1 MGYDDFLKEYAEF
14 RRMKPDELYEIAD
27 ELQERAAGFRTLSEW
42 LADIAEYNRKM
53 KEQKEEAKQ
62 NAGTGINVATMHGSK
77 GLEYEVVYIL
87 DANEGITPHKRSMLP
102 EEIEEERRLFYVAMT
117 RAKTHLHIY
126 WTEEHYNKKLPVSRF
141 VKEAGGLS
149 TQASGTRRND
159 ERITGVKS
167 ATAGIARKIE

>member
-1 MGYDDFLKEYAEF
+1 MRLRMSC
-14 RRMKPDELYEIAD
+14 RREQRLPY
-27 ELQERAAGFRTLSEW
+27 TSEW

-53 KEQKEEAKQ
+53 KEQKDEAKQ
-62 NAGTGINVATMHGSK
+62 NAGTGINVATSIGSK
-77 GLEYEVVYIL
+77 GRNTKWSIFWMRMRGLLLIR
-87 DANEGITPHKRSMLP
+87 GQCSP

-149 TQASGTRRND
+149 TQGFGNPKKR
-159 ERITGVKS
+159 
-167 ATAGIARKIE
+167 